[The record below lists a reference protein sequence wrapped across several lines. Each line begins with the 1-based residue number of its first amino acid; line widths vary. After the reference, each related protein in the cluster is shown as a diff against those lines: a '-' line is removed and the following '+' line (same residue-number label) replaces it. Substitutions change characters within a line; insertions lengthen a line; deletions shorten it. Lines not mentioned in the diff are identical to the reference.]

1 MKTRPGAWKT
11 GSPGPSL
18 HPHWLVLY
26 RITPKT
32 FPVSQCRPRDDSRSQ
47 YDTPTC
53 LIPCNRTEYIIIA
66 LLKTGI
72 PKPLQVEKVRKKQTD
87 HHGGIR
93 HPCSVP
99 TAFNNKN
106 SASIRKQKC
115 LCGSCGIQHHMPR
128 DLGGV
133 LPTCALGNR
142 QTDLSTGWDLQET
155 VNWFQPLLAVVW
167 ELLENMDFSNHL

>member
-1 MKTRPGAWKT
+1 MQWKT

-18 HPHWLVLY
+18 HLHWLVLF

-47 YDTPTC
+47 YGTPMC

-72 PKPLQVEKVRKKQTD
+72 PKPLQVKKVRKKQTD

-99 TAFNNKN
+99 APSTTKTQHLSANK
-106 SASIRKQKC
+106 SASVGVVVSSTICQEIWEE
-115 LCGSCGIQHHMPR
+115 SCPPVHWVIG
-128 DLGGV
+128 
-133 LPTCALGNR
+133 R
-142 QTDLSTGWDLQET
+142 QTSVMAGICGRL
-155 VNWFQPLLAVVW
+155 
-167 ELLENMDFSNHL
+167 